1 MVPPARNRQRGLPT
15 SWRTPLG
22 LGFRAPDRVTVPT
35 VAQRASGSL
44 ADADYHK
51 SSAFGLRCWSP
62 GQPKFKGQG
71 PGLVNVLFVKRKFDY
86 SHGTPHPDGDAHTHC
101 GRRDTTH
108 YATGRR

>member
-1 MVPPARNRQRGLPT
+1 MLPLVVHQNY
-15 SWRTPLG
+15 RINEIGLG
-22 LGFRAPDRVTVPT
+22 LGF
-35 VAQRASGSL
+35 
-44 ADADYHK
+44 
-51 SSAFGLRCWSP
+51 AFGTL
-62 GQPKFKGQG
+62 FKGQG